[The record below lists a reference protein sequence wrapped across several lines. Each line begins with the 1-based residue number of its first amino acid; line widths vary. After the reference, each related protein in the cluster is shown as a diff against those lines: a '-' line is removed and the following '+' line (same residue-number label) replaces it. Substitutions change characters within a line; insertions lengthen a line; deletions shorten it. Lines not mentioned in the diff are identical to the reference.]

1 MYFDDEMFF
10 TTEDM
15 ETKRIGI
22 MEALED
28 KLVSMNMT
36 SEQIEEVMEDVIIPY
51 KIMYANEIERLEDEI
66 EDLQMEYIN
75 LEEEYTNLEEEYT
88 DLEEELANYK

>member
-1 MYFDDEMFF
+1 MYFNDEMFF

-15 ETKRIGI
+15 ETNWIGI

-66 EDLQMEYIN
+66 EDLQMEYA
-75 LEEEYTNLEEEYT
+75 NLEEEYT

>member
-1 MYFDDEMFF
+1 MYFDDKIFF

-15 ETKRIGI
+15 ETNWIGI
-22 MEALED
+22 MDALED

-51 KIMYANEIERLEDEI
+51 KTMYTNEIERLEDEI
-66 EDLQMEYIN
+66 EDLQMK
-75 LEEEYTNLEEEYT
+75 YTS
-88 DLEEELANYK
+88 LEEELANCE

>member
-15 ETKRIGI
+15 ETNWIGI

-51 KIMYANEIERLEDEI
+51 KQMYTNEIERLEDEI
-66 EDLQMEYIN
+66 EDLQMKF
-75 LEEEYTNLEEEYT
+75 TNIK
-88 DLEEELANYK
+88 EELAN

>member
-15 ETKRIGI
+15 ETNWIGI

-28 KLVSMNMT
+28 KLVSMDMT

-51 KIMYANEIERLEDEI
+51 KTMYTNEIERLEDGI
-66 EDLQMEYIN
+66 EDLQMEYTN
-75 LEEEYTNLEEEYT
+75 FEEEYTNLKERICK
-88 DLEEELANYK
+88 L

>member
-1 MYFDDEMFF
+1 MYFDDKIFF
-10 TTEDM
+10 TTEDR
-15 ETKRIGI
+15 ETNWIGI

-51 KIMYANEIERLEDEI
+51 KTMYTNEIERLEDEI
-66 EDLQMEYIN
+66 EDLQMKF
-75 LEEEYTNLEEEYT
+75 TNIK
-88 DLEEELANYK
+88 EELANCE

>member
-1 MYFDDEMFF
+1 MYFDDELFF

-15 ETKRIGI
+15 ETNRTDI

-51 KIMYANEIERLEDEI
+51 KTMYTNEIERLEGEI
-66 EDLQMEYIN
+66 EDLQMA
-75 LEEEYTNLEEEYT
+75 YTNFEENIQT
-88 DLEEELANYK
+88 LLKKN

>member
-15 ETKRIGI
+15 ETNWIGI

-51 KIMYANEIERLEDEI
+51 KNLYTNEIERLEDEI
-66 EDLQMEYIN
+66 EDLQMKF
-75 LEEEYTNLEEEYT
+75 TNIK
-88 DLEEELANYK
+88 EELANCE

>member
-1 MYFDDEMFF
+1 MYFDDKIFF
-10 TTEDM
+10 TTEDK
-15 ETKRIGI
+15 ETYWIGI

-51 KIMYANEIERLEDEI
+51 KIMYTNEIERLEDEI
-66 EDLQMEYIN
+66 EDLQMKF
-75 LEEEYTNLEEEYT
+75 TNIK
-88 DLEEELANYK
+88 EELAN

>member
-15 ETKRIGI
+15 ETNWIGV

-51 KIMYANEIERLEDEI
+51 KTMYTNEIERLEDEI
-66 EDLQMEYIN
+66 EDLQMKF
-75 LEEEYTNLEEEYT
+75 TNIK
-88 DLEEELANYK
+88 EELAN

>member
-15 ETKRIGI
+15 ETNWIGI

-28 KLVSMNMT
+28 KLVSMDMT

-51 KIMYANEIERLEDEI
+51 KTMYTNEIERLEDGI
-66 EDLQMEYIN
+66 EDLQMEYTN
-75 LEEEYTNLEEEYT
+75 FEEEYTNHKERICKL
-88 DLEEELANYK
+88 

>member
-1 MYFDDEMFF
+1 MYFDDKIFF

-15 ETKRIGI
+15 ETNWIGV

-36 SEQIEEVMEDVIIPY
+36 SEQIEEIMEDVIIPY
-51 KIMYANEIERLEDEI
+51 KNLYTNEIERLEDEI
-66 EDLQMEYIN
+66 EDLQMK
-75 LEEEYTNLEEEYT
+75 YTS
-88 DLEEELANYK
+88 LEEELAN

>member
-15 ETKRIGI
+15 ETNWIGI

-51 KIMYANEIERLEDEI
+51 KTMYTNEIERLEEEI
-66 EDLQMEYIN
+66 EDLQMKF
-75 LEEEYTNLEEEYT
+75 TNIK
-88 DLEEELANYK
+88 EELAN

>member
-1 MYFDDEMFF
+1 MYFNDEMFF

-15 ETKRIGI
+15 ETNWIGV

-51 KIMYANEIERLEDEI
+51 KTMYTNEIERLEDEI
-66 EDLQMEYIN
+66 EDLQMKF
-75 LEEEYTNLEEEYT
+75 TNIK
-88 DLEEELANYK
+88 EELAN

>member
-1 MYFDDEMFF
+1 MYFDDKLFF

-15 ETKRIGI
+15 ETNWIGI

-28 KLVSMNMT
+28 KLMSMNMT

-51 KIMYANEIERLEDEI
+51 KTMYTNEIERLENEI
-66 EDLQMEYIN
+66 EDLQMKYTNFEEEYAD
-75 LEEEYTNLEEEYT
+75 LEEEYRNLK
-88 DLEEELANYK
+88 EELANCE

>member
-1 MYFDDEMFF
+1 MYFDDKIFF

-15 ETKRIGI
+15 ETNWIGI
-22 MEALED
+22 MDALED

-51 KIMYANEIERLEDEI
+51 KIMYTNEIERLEDEI
-66 EDLQMEYIN
+66 EDLQMKF
-75 LEEEYTNLEEEYT
+75 TNIK
-88 DLEEELANYK
+88 EELAN

>member
-1 MYFDDEMFF
+1 MYFDDKIFF
-10 TTEDM
+10 TTEDR
-15 ETKRIGI
+15 ETNWIGI

-51 KIMYANEIERLEDEI
+51 KNLYTNEIERLEDEI
-66 EDLQMEYIN
+66 EDLQMKF
-75 LEEEYTNLEEEYT
+75 TN
-88 DLEEELANYK
+88 LEEELANCE

>member
-1 MYFDDEMFF
+1 MYFDDKLFF

-15 ETKRIGI
+15 ETNWIDI

-28 KLVSMNMT
+28 KLMSMNMT

-51 KIMYANEIERLEDEI
+51 KEMYTNEIERLEDGI
-66 EDLQMEYIN
+66 EDLQMEYAN
-75 LEEEYTNLEEEYT
+75 FEEEYT
-88 DLEEELANYK
+88 DLKERIYKL

>member
-1 MYFDDEMFF
+1 MYFDDKIFF

-15 ETKRIGI
+15 ETNWIGI
-22 MEALED
+22 MDALED

-51 KIMYANEIERLEDEI
+51 KTMYTNEIERLEDEI
-66 EDLQMEYIN
+66 EDLQMKF
-75 LEEEYTNLEEEYT
+75 TNIK
-88 DLEEELANYK
+88 EELAN

>member
-1 MYFDDEMFF
+1 MYFDDKIFF
-10 TTEDM
+10 PTEDK
-15 ETKRIGI
+15 ETNWFSI

-51 KIMYANEIERLEDEI
+51 KNLYTNEIERLEDEI
-66 EDLQMEYIN
+66 EDLQMKYTNFEEEYAD
-75 LEEEYTNLEEEYT
+75 LEEEYRNLK
-88 DLEEELANYK
+88 EELANCE

>member
-1 MYFDDEMFF
+1 MYFDDKIFF

-15 ETKRIGI
+15 ETNWIGI

-36 SEQIEEVMEDVIIPY
+36 SEQIEEIMEDVIIPY
-51 KIMYANEIERLEDEI
+51 KNLYTNEIERLEDEI
-66 EDLQMEYIN
+66 EDLQMK
-75 LEEEYTNLEEEYT
+75 YTS
-88 DLEEELANYK
+88 LEEELAN

>member
-1 MYFDDEMFF
+1 MYFNDEMFF

-15 ETKRIGI
+15 ETNWIGI

-28 KLVSMNMT
+28 KLVSMDMT

-51 KIMYANEIERLEDEI
+51 KTMYTNEIERLEDEI
-66 EDLQMEYIN
+66 EDLQMKF
-75 LEEEYTNLEEEYT
+75 TNIK
-88 DLEEELANYK
+88 EELAN

>member
-15 ETKRIGI
+15 ETNWIGI

-36 SEQIEEVMEDVIIPY
+36 GEQIEEVMEDVIIPY
-51 KIMYANEIERLEDEI
+51 KTMYTNEIERLEDEI
-66 EDLQMEYIN
+66 EDLQMKF
-75 LEEEYTNLEEEYT
+75 TNIK
-88 DLEEELANYK
+88 EELAN

>member
-1 MYFDDEMFF
+1 MYFNDEMFF

-15 ETKRIGI
+15 ETNWIGI
-22 MEALED
+22 IEALED

-51 KIMYANEIERLEDEI
+51 KIMYTNEIERLEDEI
-66 EDLQMEYIN
+66 EDLQMKF
-75 LEEEYTNLEEEYT
+75 TNIK
-88 DLEEELANYK
+88 EELAN

>member
-1 MYFDDEMFF
+1 MYFNDEMFF
-10 TTEDM
+10 TTEDR
-15 ETKRIGI
+15 ETNWIGI

-51 KIMYANEIERLEDEI
+51 KIMYTNEIERLEDEI
-66 EDLQMEYIN
+66 EDLQMKF
-75 LEEEYTNLEEEYT
+75 TNIK
-88 DLEEELANYK
+88 EELAN

>member
-1 MYFDDEMFF
+1 MYFNDEMFF

-15 ETKRIGI
+15 ETNWIGI

-51 KIMYANEIERLEDEI
+51 KIMYVNEIERLEEEI
-66 EDLQMEYIN
+66 EDLQMKFKNIK
-75 LEEEYTNLEEEYT
+75 
-88 DLEEELANYK
+88 EELAN

>member
-15 ETKRIGI
+15 ETNWIGI

-51 KIMYANEIERLEDEI
+51 KTMYTNEIERLEDEI
-66 EDLQMEYIN
+66 EDLQMKF
-75 LEEEYTNLEEEYT
+75 TNIK
-88 DLEEELANYK
+88 EELAN

>member
-1 MYFDDEMFF
+1 MYFDDELFF

-15 ETKRIGI
+15 ETNRIDI

-51 KIMYANEIERLEDEI
+51 KEMYANEIERLEDKI
-66 EDLQMEYIN
+66 EDLQMKF
-75 LEEEYTNLEEEYT
+75 TNIK
-88 DLEEELANYK
+88 EELANYE

>member
-1 MYFDDEMFF
+1 MYFNDEMFF

-15 ETKRIGI
+15 ETNWIGI

-51 KIMYANEIERLEDEI
+51 KIMYTNEIERLEDEI
-66 EDLQMEYIN
+66 EDLQMEY
-75 LEEEYTNLEEEYT
+75 TNLK
-88 DLEEELANYK
+88 EELANCE

>member
-15 ETKRIGI
+15 ETNWIGV

-36 SEQIEEVMEDVIIPY
+36 SEQIEEVMEDVVIPY
-51 KIMYANEIERLEDEI
+51 KTMYTNEIERLEDEI
-66 EDLQMEYIN
+66 EDLQMKF
-75 LEEEYTNLEEEYT
+75 TNIK
-88 DLEEELANYK
+88 EELAN

>member
-1 MYFDDEMFF
+1 MYFDDKLFF

-15 ETKRIGI
+15 ETNWIDI

-28 KLVSMNMT
+28 KLMSMNMT

-51 KIMYANEIERLEDEI
+51 KTMYTNEIERLEDEI
-66 EDLQMEYIN
+66 EDLQMKF
-75 LEEEYTNLEEEYT
+75 TNIK
-88 DLEEELANYK
+88 EELAN

>member
-1 MYFDDEMFF
+1 MYFNDEMFF
-10 TTEDM
+10 TTEDR
-15 ETKRIGI
+15 ETNWIGI

-51 KIMYANEIERLEDEI
+51 KTMYTNEIERLEDEI
-66 EDLQMEYIN
+66 EDLQMEYAN
-75 LEEEYTNLEEEYT
+75 FKEEYA
-88 DLEEELANYK
+88 DLEEELANCE

>member
-36 SEQIEEVMEDVIIPY
+36 SEQIEEVKEDVIIPY
-51 KIMYANEIERLEDEI
+51 KTMYTNEIERLEDGI
-66 EDLQMEYIN
+66 EDLQMEYTN
-75 LEEEYTNLEEEYT
+75 FEEEYTNLKERICK
-88 DLEEELANYK
+88 L